1 MRLGNKMRDKTAY
14 LKPLE
19 AEPVSGDTVKLV
31 GALGGSEKWPD
42 PVNQDWSYQ
51 TTETES
57 EEEPSEPLTP
67 WEEHRTQGREALRIE
82 LQQLETHSI
91 RAAKWAE
98 AQTDL
103 PDGLLTDIRT
113 VAEKLRQ
120 MMRTLS
126 K

>member
-1 MRLGNKMRDKTAY
+1 MTDYMT
-14 LKPLE
+14 PLE
-19 AEPVSGDTVKLV
+19 GEPVGGETVKLV
-31 GALGGSEKWPD
+31 PEKWPD
-42 PVNQDWSYQ
+42 PVEQDWSSSR
-51 TTETES
+51 TES
-57 EEEPSEPLTP
+57 IESDAVTEPPTP
-67 WEEHRTQGREALRIE
+67 WEEHRTQGRKALRIE

-120 MMRTLS
+120 MMQALS
-126 K
+126 